1 MHESSW
7 QEARQLVKLP
17 AVIGAVEATQKIKTG
32 DRIRVDGTGENQQKM
47 KQEWEDSNP
56 RPAVLETAALP
67 D

>member
-17 AVIGAVEATQKIKTG
+17 AVCGTVEATQKIKTG